1 MTSNTT
7 KCPYCRQRYQQAAAY
22 ERHLQTVHLDIVFSL
37 SAIADATSAAQ
48 APFLRAR
55 NESDLSDSD
64 YESDTQLEIADC
76 HAASD
81 EINEYMQKDPDVGDA
96 CHSPVRGRPSS

>member
-1 MTSNTT
+1 MTNTT
-7 KCPYCRQRYQQAAAY
+7 KCPYCRRRYQQAAAY
-22 ERHLQTVHLDIVFSL
+22 EKHLQTMHLDIVFSL

-48 APFLRAR
+48 APFLHAR

-64 YESDTQLEIADC
+64 YESDTQVEIADC

-81 EINEYMQKDPDVGDA
+81 ETNEYMQNDLDIGDA
-96 CHSPVRGRPSS
+96 CYSRIHRRP